1 MAGTSR
7 DAGIPVIRSRIDATE
22 EAKEWNN
29 MREAVTSI
37 YESGTVINESRVAI
51 PLIGFRPVAR
61 VDVDI
66 AESVEAGVGITAG
79 KLRFLESSSI
89 TDAAGDRNEAVE
101 VTPTLDD
108 TALDADT
115 APREYLAAGDHEA
128 WIVFKELGSAHEA
141 RIVFADEDAGP
152 GTLDRDEKAERL
164 ATFEVTYPGG
174 TDASGEVPGVTIKE
188 QFIRDELAIW
198 TERHQFKARKTDDD
212 KVKIDSGWVI
222 FPAGMSDPLVAGTG
236 SGVTQEV
243 AESAEF
249 TIAEAGSIWL
259 KGTWTTSTLSSSTGG
274 GTVLTMYRLYEVA
287 SLAFEFRATA
297 NPPTPGDDTSSAAHP
312 WTTGDV
318 YWEICKLS
326 FADSETFVTDQL
338 ISGPIYLTEFTD
350 GWVTGTS

>member
-1 MAGTSR
+1 MPLARLNSIPEIGLRTDRTEEGRQWNRMR
-7 DAGIPVIRSRIDATE
+7 DAVISLYRS
-22 EAKEWNN
+22 
-29 MREAVTSI
+29 
-37 YESGTVINESRVAI
+37 SGTPNRDVQTRF
-51 PLIGFRPVAR
+51 PLGFQPVPRIGE
-61 VDVDI
+61 DGED
-66 AESVEAGVGITAG
+66 AGVGIWPG

-89 TDAAGDRNEAVE
+89 TEAAGDRNEAVE
-101 VTPTLDD
+101 VTPTLDG
-108 TALDADT
+108 TALDADVP
-115 APREYLAAGDHEA
+115 PRQYLATGDHEA
-128 WIVFKELGSAHEA
+128 WVIFKELGSTHEA

-164 ATFEVTYPGG
+164 ATFEIYYPD
-174 TDASGEVPGVTIKE
+174 TEIETEGEVPGLTIKE

-198 TERHQFKARKTDDD
+198 TERHQFKARKTDDN

-236 SGVTQEV
+236 SNITQEV

-259 KGTWTTSTLSSSTGG
+259 KGTWTTSTLSSSSGG
-274 GTVLTMYRLYEVA
+274 GTALTMYRLYEVD

>member
-128 WIVFKELGSAHEA
+128 WVVFKELGSAHEA
-141 RIVFADEDAGP
+141 RVVFADEDAGP
-152 GTLDRDEKAERL
+152 ERWTGTRRQSAWQLLRL
-164 ATFEVTYPGG
+164 PIPAAPT
-174 TDASGEVPGVTIKE
+174 
-188 QFIRDELAIW
+188 
-198 TERHQFKARKTDDD
+198 
-212 KVKIDSGWVI
+212 
-222 FPAGMSDPLVAGTG
+222 PAGRFPV
-236 SGVTQEV
+236 
-243 AESAEF
+243 
-249 TIAEAGSIWL
+249 
-259 KGTWTTSTLSSSTGG
+259 
-274 GTVLTMYRLYEVA
+274 
-287 SLAFEFRATA
+287 
-297 NPPTPGDDTSSAAHP
+297 
-312 WTTGDV
+312 
-318 YWEICKLS
+318 
-326 FADSETFVTDQL
+326 
-338 ISGPIYLTEFTD
+338 
-350 GWVTGTS
+350 